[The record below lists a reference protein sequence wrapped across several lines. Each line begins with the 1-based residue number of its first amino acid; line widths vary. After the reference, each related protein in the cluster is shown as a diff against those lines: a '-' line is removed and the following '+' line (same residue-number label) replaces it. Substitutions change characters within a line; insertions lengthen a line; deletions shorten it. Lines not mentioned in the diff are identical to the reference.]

1 MKNIIRLEELA
12 MLGLSIYALTWYQA
26 DWWWYLL
33 LVIGP
38 DISMIGYLGGNKTGA
53 FVYNLFH
60 HKGIAV
66 LTILTGFILSIEPIM
81 LAGIVL
87 FGHSSMD
94 RFFGYGLKTTQGFK
108 YTHIGFIGKQP
119 DILIETK

>member
-38 DISMIGYLGGNKTGA
+38 DISMIGYLGGNKAGA
-53 FVYNLFH
+53 AVYNLIH
-60 HKGIAV
+60 HRGVAV
-66 LTILTGFILSIEPIM
+66 LIIVAGFILSIDWLVM
-81 LAGIVL
+81 TGIVL

-94 RFFGYGLKTTQGFK
+94 RFFGYGLKTEQGFK
-108 YTHIGFIGKQP
+108 FTHLGFIGR
-119 DILIETK
+119 TK

>member
-1 MKNIIRLEELA
+1 MKIVIRLEELA
-12 MLGLSIYALTWYQA
+12 MVGLSIYTLARYQA
-26 DWWWYLL
+26 DWWWYII

-60 HKGIAV
+60 HKGVAV
-66 LTILTGFILSIEPIM
+66 LIIVAGFILSIEWLVM
-81 LAGIVL
+81 TGIIL

-94 RFFGYGLKTTQGFK
+94 RFFGYGLKMEQGFK
-108 YTHIGFIGKQP
+108 YTHLGIIGRSK
-119 DILIETK
+119 